1 MIIGFS
7 SIETIAYKGK
17 KELKNLLSTDELIES
32 NDFYAVISLKQDEYN
47 ENLLRIVNFQTN
59 IKIPWQNEIIKSIPA
74 LKNSSILRYGVMH
87 KNDYINSANVLDDDF
102 SLKSKPNIFFVG
114 QLTGTDGYLEA
125 SASAIICAINVD
137 RYLRNL
143 PKAIPK

>member
-74 LKNSSILRYGVMH
+74 LKNSSILRYGV
-87 KNDYINSANVLDDDF
+87 IA
-102 SLKSKPNIFFVG
+102 
-114 QLTGTDGYLEA
+114 
-125 SASAIICAINVD
+125 
-137 RYLRNL
+137 
-143 PKAIPK
+143 

>member
-74 LKNSSILRYGVMH
+74 LKNSSILRYGVNCI
-87 KNDYINSANVLDDDF
+87 KTTI
-102 SLKSKPNIFFVG
+102 
-114 QLTGTDGYLEA
+114 
-125 SASAIICAINVD
+125 
-137 RYLRNL
+137 
-143 PKAIPK
+143 